1 MLKIRRA
8 QQGSCFQRPSKNFP
22 TPPPFLLASLQRI
35 ASGSFTVPQSFKLY
49 SPSSFFSNIHFF
61 QHTDSVQLT
70 RQPLLLP
77 KLTANQIAA
86 FFTFLRAN
94 LALSASAPSS
104 PISSYAPTPHLEP
117 YSHHQFPFPPS
128 PSPLSSSTSF
138 SDLHSSASDADAAYY
153 NDPLDDIP
161 PLSLEPLLTYDDKV
175 AGLNLIADSI
185 AQMKQRAARSLVFHP
200 LCLTLL
206 FTAWAGVSRWAYVP
220 SSGDPSLALLLSCG
234 IAMIYLTAIRYSTN
248 GYAKLAEDMRWSW
261 LEGSESIE
269 GDLVIGARYGG
280 ALIGALI
287 LRLEPRFSPVSSIG
301 GRRRNRSR
309 SVSFRGGKGVIRAWT
324 TRLRYRGKGIGRD
337 LLDGAIRI
345 VKDRCGKDAEVGFAQ
360 EHANSNMLLPAFF
373 NGAFRRDEVR
383 AAKALEKALEEWE
396 SSKKKKR

>member
-1 MLKIRRA
+1 MEEAHRFVGGVRELDLANYGSVPVVDRVNIV
-8 QQGSCFQRPSKNFP
+8 QGLRTS
-22 TPPPFLLASLQRI
+22 
-35 ASGSFTVPQSFKLY
+35 
-49 SPSSFFSNIHFF
+49 
-61 QHTDSVQLT
+61 
-70 RQPLLLP
+70 
-77 KLTANQIAA
+77 AA

-94 LALSASAPSS
+94 LALSASAPPS
-104 PISSYAPTPHLEP
+104 PISSHAPAPHLEP

-138 SDLHSSASDADAAYY
+138 SDLRSSASASDAAYY

-220 SSGDPSLALLLSCG
+220 SSGDPSLALLLSCA
-234 IAMIYLTAIRYSTN
+234 IAMAYLTAIRFSTE

-261 LEGSESIE
+261 LEGPESIE

-360 EHANSNMLLPAFF
+360 EHANSTMLLPAFF

>member
-1 MLKIRRA
+1 MEEA
-8 QQGSCFQRPSKNFP
+8 QRFVGGVRELDLANYASVPAVDRVNIMQGLRTS
-22 TPPPFLLASLQRI
+22 
-35 ASGSFTVPQSFKLY
+35 
-49 SPSSFFSNIHFF
+49 
-61 QHTDSVQLT
+61 
-70 RQPLLLP
+70 
-77 KLTANQIAA
+77 AA

-104 PISSYAPTPHLEP
+104 PILTHAPTSHLEP
-117 YSHHQFPFPPS
+117 YSHHQFPLPPS
-128 PSPLSSSTSF
+128 PSPLSSSTS
-138 SDLHSSASDADAAYY
+138 DADAAYY
-153 NDPLDDIP
+153 CNDPLDDVP

-200 LCLTLL
+200 LCLALL
-206 FTAWAGVSRWAYVP
+206 IIAWAGVFRWAYVP
-220 SSGDPSLALLLSCG
+220 LSGDPSLALLLSCG
-234 IAMIYLTAIRYSTN
+234 IAIIYLTAIRYSTER
-248 GYAKLAEDMRWSW
+248 YAKLAEDMRWSW
-261 LEGSESIE
+261 LDGPESIE

-287 LRLEPRFSPVSSIG
+287 LRLEPRFSPGTYIS

-309 SVSFRGGKGVIRAWT
+309 SVSFRGGKGIIRAWT
-324 TRLRYRGKGIGRD
+324 TRLRYRGKGIGRG

-360 EHANSNMLLPAFF
+360 EHANSTMLLPALF
-373 NGAFRRDEVR
+373 NGTFRRDEVR

-396 SSKKKKR
+396 STKKKKR

>member
-1 MLKIRRA
+1 
-8 QQGSCFQRPSKNFP
+8 
-22 TPPPFLLASLQRI
+22 
-35 ASGSFTVPQSFKLY
+35 
-49 SPSSFFSNIHFF
+49 
-61 QHTDSVQLT
+61 
-70 RQPLLLP
+70 
-77 KLTANQIAA
+77 
-86 FFTFLRAN
+86 
-94 LALSASAPSS
+94 
-104 PISSYAPTPHLEP
+104 
-117 YSHHQFPFPPS
+117 
-128 PSPLSSSTSF
+128 
-138 SDLHSSASDADAAYY
+138 
-153 NDPLDDIP
+153 
-161 PLSLEPLLTYDDKV
+161 
-175 AGLNLIADSI
+175 
-185 AQMKQRAARSLVFHP
+185 MKQRAARSLVFHP

-234 IAMIYLTAIRYSTN
+234 VAMVYLTAIRYSTE
-248 GYAKLAEDMRWSW
+248 GYVKLAENMRWSW
-261 LEGSESIE
+261 LEGPESIE

-287 LRLEPRFSPVSSIG
+287 LRLEPRFSPASSIG
-301 GRRRNRSR
+301 GKRRNRSR

-360 EHANSNMLLPAFF
+360 EHANITMLLPAFF

>member
-1 MLKIRRA
+1 MPTTRIIL
-8 QQGSCFQRPSKNFP
+8 QYPSKTFP
-22 TPPPFLLASLQRI
+22 TPPPFLSAFPRRI
-35 ASGSFTVPQSFKLY
+35 ASGSFKAPQSFKLY
-49 SPSSFFSNIHFF
+49 YPRIPDFFF
-61 QHTDSVQLT
+61 QPPNLPQLT
-70 RQPLLLP
+70 RHLGFTISKSSLL
-77 KLTANQIAA
+77 THITA

-104 PISSYAPTPHLEP
+104 PISSYAPAPHLEP
-117 YSHHQFPFPPS
+117 YSHHQFPIPPS
-128 PSPLSSSTSF
+128 PSPLSSSTS
-138 SDLHSSASDADAAYY
+138 SSSSSSSDADAVYY
-153 NDPLDDIP
+153 DPLDHVP

-185 AQMKQRAARSLVFHP
+185 AQMKQRAAKSLVFHP
-200 LCLTLL
+200 LCLALL

-234 IAMIYLTAIRYSTN
+234 VAMIYLTAMRYLTE
-248 GYAKLAEDMRWSW
+248 GYAKLAENMRWSW
-261 LEGSESIE
+261 LEGPESIE

-345 VKDRCGKDAEVGFAQ
+345 VKDRCGKDAEMGFAQ
-360 EHANSNMLLPAFF
+360 EHAHSTMLLPSFF